1 MNDFDSLEILFDF
14 QSSGISNDSQT
25 DIVRSVQN
33 PCRIRFSENNQIIN
47 INTVHIFI

>member
-14 QSSGISNDSQT
+14 QSPGLSNDSQP
-25 DIVRSVQN
+25 DIVRPVQN

-47 INTVHIFI
+47 INTVHRFI